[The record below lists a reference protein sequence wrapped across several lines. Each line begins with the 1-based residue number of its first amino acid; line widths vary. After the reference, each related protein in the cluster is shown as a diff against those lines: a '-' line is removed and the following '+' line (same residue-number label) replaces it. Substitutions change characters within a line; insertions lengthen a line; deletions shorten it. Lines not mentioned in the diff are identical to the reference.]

1 MIRVS
6 FIPSLFYIIGFIN
19 NSTLISSMRLSFF
32 FSNSTSL
39 KLTYSTIFTE
49 KNISY
54 WWRHFAKVELNCI
67 FFFLLNSFFW
77 YHWKSWSCPFNI
89 ENFLSFFSIRIKG
102 KFHCFIFIFTFYYY
116 TYAPFSSA
124 LKISKKEFRFIGI
137 NLTEFLIIKCTRKLL
152 TSVQSITHVNNSI
165 NSLSLSLWL
174 CCHWQQRKYY
184 SFI

>member
-6 FIPSLFYIIGFIN
+6 FIPSQFYIIGFIN
-19 NSTLISSMRLSFF
+19 NSTLISSMRLSFFF

-67 FFFLLNSFFW
+67 FFLLNSFFW

-116 TYAPFSSA
+116 TYAPFSTKVSFPSA
-124 LKISKKEFRFIGI
+124 LKISKNEFRFIGI
-137 NLTEFLIIKCTRKLL
+137 NLTEFLNFPLL
-152 TSVQSITHVNNSI
+152 NAQENYFVVYNQLRMLITV
-165 NSLSLSLWL
+165 
-174 CCHWQQRKYY
+174 
-184 SFI
+184 